1 VPNFQTGLQQKDDDK
16 ALKPAIMGRVS
27 SEVLYKTVTNSES
40 NVMKRL
46 LAIVLSLATPV
57 AVIAQTTVFS
67 DNFTGGSTIQS
78 ATPGAGTAS
87 SADYEVFTAG
97 GAPAGY
103 NLAPNDLTLP
113 SAVTGSTLT
122 EVAARFGGSPVTL
135 ASVGDYIIF
144 SLVFVDTANVM
155 TAGQNANASINIGLF
170 NSGGVNL
177 NQGLQL
183 NAGTTTGGSQTYLGY
198 VGRMML
204 NGNASGYNRNTQA
217 ANGTTSQNQDL
228 LFNNASSSG
237 AFNSPTGT
245 GFTGA
250 SGGST
255 GFTSGL
261 TQGASYTYSL
271 TITLTAANAVLVNEK
286 LFDSSNNQ
294 LINYSGTSTSGAF
307 LGSTFDA
314 FAVGFR
320 YAAAAGAGGTM
331 DISQITVQTIPE
343 PSSMALLGFAV
354 LGLGLGYRRLHR

>member
-1 VPNFQTGLQQKDDDK
+1 
-16 ALKPAIMGRVS
+16 
-27 SEVLYKTVTNSES
+27 
-40 NVMKRL
+40 MKRL
-46 LAIVLSLATPV
+46 FLVALSLATPF
-57 AVIAQTTVFS
+57 AVMAQTTVFS
-67 DNFTGGSTIQS
+67 DNFTGASTIQS

-103 NLAPNDLTLP
+103 NLAANDLTLASP
-113 SAVTGSTLT
+113 VTGSALA
-122 EVAARFGGSPVTL
+122 EVAARFGGTPVAL
-135 ASVGDYIIF
+135 ATVGDYVTLSF
-144 SLVFVDTANVM
+144 VFADTANVLL
-155 TAGQNANASINIGLF
+155 AGQNANASINIGLF

-204 NGNASGYNRNTQA
+204 NGNASGYNRNTQG

-237 AFNSPTGT
+237 AFNSPTGANY
-245 GFTGA
+245 TGA

-286 LFDSSNNQ
+286 LFDSGNNQ
-294 LINYSGTSTSGAF
+294 LINFSGTSTSGAY

-320 YAAAAGAGGTM
+320 YAAAAGTGGTL
-331 DISQITVQTIPE
+331 DINQITVQNFIQQVPE
-343 PSSMALLGFAV
+343 PSSMAI
-354 LGLGLGYRRLHR
+354 LGLAALGLSMGYRRFRR